1 MSFQCGGAPL
11 QAALLP
17 QQCRLHPCIYTQADT
32 EAIAA
37 AASNL
42 AGLVGLD
49 ADDIASVLLPG
60 PSQPSSAAGELES
73 AAQQAR
79 QALQQAEAQL
89 AAGSWQD
96 DGCAALLAAV
106 APLQER
112 CAQVHAALAG
122 AVEQSCAERPLPPGE
137 EVPDL
142 PQRAP
147 HRPEPAQAGR
157 MATATVMMTQRTP
170 SVSTTQHQIWSSL
183 QAAAA
188 EVAELEARLC

>member
-1 MSFQCGGAPL
+1 M
-11 QAALLP
+11 
-17 QQCRLHPCIYTQADT
+17 
-32 EAIAA
+32 
-37 AASNL
+37 AASSL

-60 PSQPSSAAGELES
+60 PSQPSSAAVELES
-73 AAQQAR
+73 AAQQAQ

-96 DGCAALLAAV
+96 GGCAALLAAC

-112 CAQVHAALAG
+112 CAQLHAALAG
-122 AVEQSCAERPLPPGE
+122 AVEQAYAECPLCPGE

-147 HRPEPAQAGR
+147 QRPEPAQAGR
-157 MATATVMMTQRTP
+157 KATATVMFSQRTA
-170 SVSTTQHQIWSSL
+170 QHQIWSSL

-188 EVAELEARLC
+188 EVAELEARLY

>member
-1 MSFQCGGAPL
+1 M
-11 QAALLP
+11 
-17 QQCRLHPCIYTQADT
+17 
-32 EAIAA
+32 
-37 AASNL
+37 
-42 AGLVGLD
+42 GLD

-73 AAQQAR
+73 AAQQAQ

-96 DGCAALLAAV
+96 GGCAALLAACT
-106 APLQER
+106 PLQER
-112 CAQVHAALAG
+112 CAQLYAALAG
-122 AVEQSCAERPLPPGE
+122 AVKQSCTDLPLLPGE

-142 PQRAP
+142 PQREP
-147 HRPEPAQAGR
+147 QRPEPAPAGR
-157 MATATVMMTQRTP
+157 KATATVMFSQRTP